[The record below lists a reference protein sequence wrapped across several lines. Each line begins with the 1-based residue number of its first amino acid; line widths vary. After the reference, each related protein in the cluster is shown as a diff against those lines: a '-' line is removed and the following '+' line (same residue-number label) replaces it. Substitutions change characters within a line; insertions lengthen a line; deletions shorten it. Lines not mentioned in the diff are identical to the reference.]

1 MELNEIL
8 TKRLTDDNTYKEC
21 KEAAEGL
28 TRGGR
33 LPAYDL
39 LRYIKLAEYEQVE
52 EIFLSLSPHLEKW
65 QIIAVRYAMAE
76 YIHELK
82 SENQKLKDFV
92 RMVLKDIESH
102 LPEIKGGYKTYR
114 GIDLREL
121 LGDNEKEGA

>member
-28 TRGGR
+28 TRAGR

-52 EIFLSLSPHLEKW
+52 ELFISLSPHLEKW
-65 QIIAVRYAMAE
+65 QLIAVRYAMAE
-76 YIHELK
+76 HIQ
-82 SENQKLKDFV
+82 S
-92 RMVLKDIESH
+92 
-102 LPEIKGGYKTYR
+102 YKTENR
-114 GIDLREL
+114 
-121 LGDNEKEGA
+121 K